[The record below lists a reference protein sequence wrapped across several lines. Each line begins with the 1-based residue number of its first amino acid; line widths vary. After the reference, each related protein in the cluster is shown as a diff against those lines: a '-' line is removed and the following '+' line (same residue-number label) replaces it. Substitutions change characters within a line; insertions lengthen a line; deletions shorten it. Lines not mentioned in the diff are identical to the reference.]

1 MRKRHVLFVTGMALV
16 CLFAF
21 STAVLADA
29 LTFEITPKAKL
40 LKVTMYS
47 KEVIKASSEN
57 LVLFDV
63 TIKNT
68 DKVPNLYSVSV
79 VIPDEGGAEDFI
91 PVEGE
96 QKLAPGKE
104 GTTSVGVVSPKF
116 PPTGYMIKIDVI
128 EER

>member
-1 MRKRHVLFVTGMALV
+1 MRIRQLFSATVIAVT

-21 STAVLADA
+21 STVALADA

-40 LKVTMYS
+40 LKVAMYP

-63 TIKNT
+63 TIRNT

-79 VIPDEGGAEDFI
+79 VIPNEGGAEDFI
-91 PVEGE
+91 PVEG
-96 QKLAPGKE
+96 
-104 GTTSVGVVSPKF
+104 
-116 PPTGYMIKIDVI
+116 
-128 EER
+128 